1 MERHADAEAGG
12 HVVDHADEEVG
23 QHQTH
28 PLPVMLDRDACSS
41 IRLILRKL
49 FILTYLIGT
58 FGLAFPNLAVKT
70 KPWAATKRNEE
81 NVTRWPMPGS
91 CLRDHSCLT
100 PALGKDSNCWRLTH
114 LLDHALEDQHVGGAR
129 REGQQYRRSH
139 CHLGDLFLDDF
150 SLPRLTRLSWRSRPY
165 WLDLTSQCFGDAGR
179 RKYRWR
185 VVAFE

>member
-1 MERHADAEAGG
+1 MSPGG
-12 HVVDHADEEVG
+12 
-23 QHQTH
+23 
-28 PLPVMLDRDACSS
+28 RC
-41 IRLILRKL
+41 R
-49 FILTYLIGT
+49 
-58 FGLAFPNLAVKT
+58 GLAFEIIHVLLLR
-70 KPWAATKRNEE
+70 WARFEI
-81 NVTRWPMPGS
+81 VV
-91 CLRDHSCLT
+91 
-100 PALGKDSNCWRLTH
+100 DS
-114 LLDHALEDQHVGGAR
+114 LDHALEDQHVGGAR

>member
-114 LLDHALEDQHVGGAR
+114 LIMLSRINTLAAHEERVNSTVVRTVILGICSLTI
-129 REGQQYRRSH
+129 SH
-139 CHLGDLFLDDF
+139 CL
-150 SLPRLTRLSWRSRPY
+150 
-165 WLDLTSQCFGDAGR
+165 
-179 RKYRWR
+179 
-185 VVAFE
+185 V